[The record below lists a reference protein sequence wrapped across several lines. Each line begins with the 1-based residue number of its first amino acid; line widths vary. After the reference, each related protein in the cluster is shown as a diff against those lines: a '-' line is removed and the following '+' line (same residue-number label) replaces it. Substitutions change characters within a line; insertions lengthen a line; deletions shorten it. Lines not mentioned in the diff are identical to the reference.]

1 MKRQFLRVLL
11 IVVLTEC
18 IALPQASATDGV
30 WTNNVYDAY
39 WGTANNWV
47 DGQVASGAGATAT
60 LRNTVSLRI
69 RQKTIGLTLGRL
81 LQIGADFNPLE
92 NSFTFDNNGASP
104 EIYTSSTLT
113 MRSNIESVGS
123 LPILK
128 TGSGTLAINPD
139 NGTNTFSSGITVNE
153 GILSVNPGITTGTP
167 LGTGTITMNGATM
180 NLSKANGIFSAATSS
195 GAKFKFS
202 NMARLWPGTVSL
214 TLGSSSASAN
224 SVLERVNYGT
234 LYIDSTTLGGTAK
247 VKVNG
252 GVATSGGMTCLPIFA
267 LDSFLTYDETVG
279 FTNVAYTTGVIG
291 GASSIATVE
300 TNTTLTSD
308 ATVRALKIQVSA
320 AYRNVVLTLLP
331 SATLT
336 VGDGVNPACYFMTQ
350 EYNFGHGNISG
361 GTLNFGTSEGVVTF
375 GGLCNANTTWPGIS
389 STIAGSGGLTLV
401 GRASQSR
408 LLIAKNSTYTG
419 PTRIVNGAVALSDN
433 NVTRGFS
440 GDDITIYGNDF
451 LGGQLQFGS
460 FTGTITNTIHVS
472 GVGAAMQWRSG
483 YTKPTGAITFTGT
496 GGTNSGPV
504 ELTGDTRFSAPGS
517 TNNYGLISG
526 PISGNY
532 GIEIGYTNIY
542 ANEQFG
548 TVRFSGTNT
557 YTGLTKISG
566 GTLELRSPASIS
578 QGPYLVST
586 NLVFN
591 FAGNATFTNVI
602 TGSGRIIQNGGGL
615 VRLTKA
621 SSFTGT
627 FIANSGEILLGDAS
641 ATIIVIR

>member
-60 LRNTVSLRI
+60 VRNTVNLRI
-69 RQKTIGLTLGRL
+69 RQKTVGLTLGRL
-81 LQIGADFNPLE
+81 IHTGADFNPLE

-104 EIYTSSTLT
+104 EIYTSSTLS

-128 TGSGTLAINPD
+128 TGSGTLSINPD
-139 NGTNTFSSGITVNE
+139 NGTNTFSAGITVNE
-153 GILSVNPGITTGTP
+153 GILSVNSGIATGTP
-167 LGTGTITMNGATM
+167 LGTGTITMNGASM

-202 NMARLWPGTVSL
+202 NMARLWPGTASL

-300 TNTTLTSD
+300 TNTTLSSD

-320 AYRNVVLTLLP
+320 TYKNVVLTLLP

-375 GGLCNANTTWPGIS
+375 GGLCNNNTTWPTIS
-389 STIAGSGGLTLV
+389 SAIAGSGGLTLV

-419 PTRIVNGAVALSDN
+419 PTRIVNGAVALGDN

-440 GDDITIYGNDF
+440 GDDITIYGTDV

-472 GVGAAMQWRSG
+472 GVGAAMQWRGG

-542 ANEQFG
+542 AGEQFG

-557 YTGLTKISG
+557 YKGTTKISG

-602 TGSGRIIQNGGGL
+602 TGSGRIIQNGGGR

-621 SSFTGT
+621 STFTGT

-641 ATIIVIR
+641 ATIIVVR